1 MSKIENGTYTATIK
15 KAFVA
20 TIGQNNN
27 QAFVIEFHITDLDKT
42 INWNGWMTEKGYERT
57 LQSLAT
63 MGFDESLPT
72 VIIDGLPS
80 YTANHF
86 SEKTFELV
94 IENEPDIKD
103 PTKMWPRVKWV
114 NLPNQSKFKNPPIK
128 GALHADFKAQMA
140 AARAKLGIKKSQ
152 MKTATEES
160 FPF

>member
-1 MSKIENGTYTATIK
+1 MKIENGTYTATIK

-20 TIGQNNN
+20 TIGANGN

-63 MGFDESLPT
+63 MGFDETLPT
-72 VIIDGLPS
+72 VIIDGLAS

-86 SEKTFELV
+86 SEKSFELV
-94 IENEPDIKD
+94 VENEPDIKD
-103 PTKMWPRVKWV
+103 ATKFWPRVKWV
-114 NLPNQSKFKNPPIK
+114 NLPNQSKFKGAPIK
-128 GALHADFKAQMA
+128 GALPADFKSQMA
-140 AARAKLGIKKSQ
+140 AARAKLGIKKSP
-152 MKTATEES
+152 TTNNEG